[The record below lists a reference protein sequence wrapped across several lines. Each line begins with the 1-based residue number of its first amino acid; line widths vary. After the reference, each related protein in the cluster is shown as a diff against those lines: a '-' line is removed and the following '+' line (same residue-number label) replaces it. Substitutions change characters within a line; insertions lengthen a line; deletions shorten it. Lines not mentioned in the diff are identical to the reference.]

1 MTNRFSLHDD
11 HDVKKIKFKPQFNKI
26 NAVLEFDSHCPL
38 IASKVFNVELIFH
51 QM

>member
-1 MTNRFSLHDD
+1 MTNRFSLMTIML
-11 HDVKKIKFKPQFNKI
+11 KKLNSNHNLK

-38 IASKVFNVELIFH
+38 IAGKVFNVELIFH